1 MKKAQKKKGKPTGI
15 ELQSLAL
22 KALRKAVR
30 GVWEDARKNDRS
42 LAIWKDGKV
51 VTVYPAREK

>member
-1 MKKAQKKKGKPTGI
+1 MKKTQKKKGKPTGA
-15 ELQSLAL
+15 ELQTLAL

-30 GVWEDARKNDRS
+30 GVWKEARMNNRP